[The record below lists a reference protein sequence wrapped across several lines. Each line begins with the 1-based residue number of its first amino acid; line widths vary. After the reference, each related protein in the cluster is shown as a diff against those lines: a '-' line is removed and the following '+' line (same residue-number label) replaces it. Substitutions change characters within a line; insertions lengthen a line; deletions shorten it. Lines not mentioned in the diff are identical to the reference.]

1 MVARGPERLLASDE
15 GGELA
20 AARQSA
26 IHNCTMTGSYL
37 ADCRSSSAVVARGPE
52 RLLASDGGRLNSAA
66 ATDQSAL
73 WRAAIR
79 RESDSAAECVS
90 RLDYSR
96 IHVRL

>member
-1 MVARGPERLLASDE
+1 VVARGPERLLASDE

-26 IHNCTMTGSYL
+26 IHNCNMTGSQSPT
-37 ADCRSSSAVVARGPE
+37 AGAR
-52 RLLASDGGRLNSAA
+52 RGG
-66 ATDQSAL
+66 
-73 WRAAIR
+73 
-79 RESDSAAECVS
+79 SAAESVS